1 VGTEIELKL
10 ATSKR
15 GLHQAMALPWLKKQA
30 GERSRNQELTSVY
43 FDTDGFALRD
53 HGVSLR
59 MRKVGG
65 QRLQTIKANASA
77 LIARDEWEAEI
88 DRDQPKL
95 ELARGTAL
103 APLLTAKLTEQL
115 RPVFETRVERVV
127 IPLHI
132 GDSDIELAFD
142 QGRVATVDAK
152 LDLAEIEIEL
162 KHGDR
167 REAARLAK
175 KLARSV
181 PVTLSVGSKAELGYA
196 LLEGALNA
204 PVFAERVVMAQ
215 RATVAEAFVAVS
227 LACLRQIAG
236 NHGAV
241 RHGNPEGIHQMR
253 VGLRRLRA
261 ALSLFKNMLHDGKV
275 TKLKR
280 ELKWLTEQLALAR
293 DYDVFVTKTLA
304 PYRAEHTDR
313 HELEMLQHDLKRT
326 RNAGFAAARAA
337 VESERFRCLLLDC
350 AMWLLDGGWRHDTD
364 ALTRALGERSAR
376 AFAQDELTRRI
387 RKINKQ
393 VRKLER
399 LDWRRRHKLRIA
411 VKKVRYGREFFKT
424 LRTDGRKSGRQL
436 DRALMGLQ
444 GRLGDLND
452 MRVHLE
458 QARDFAR
465 VSTAAQK
472 AFAIGCLTG
481 REEASASD
489 VLADA
494 VAAGKRLRKAACA
507 GRKCR

>member
-15 GLHQAMALPWLKKQA
+15 GLHQARALPWLKKQA
-30 GERSRNQELTSVY
+30 SERSRKQELISVY
-43 FDTDGFALRD
+43 FDTDDFALRG
-53 HGVSLR
+53 HGISLR
-59 MRKVGG
+59 VRKAGG

-103 APLLTAKLTEQL
+103 APLLTAKLAEQL

-142 QGRVATVDAK
+142 QGRVATVDAAF
-152 LDLAEIEIEL
+152 DLAEIEIEL

-181 PVTLSVGSKAELGYA
+181 PVTVSAGSKAELGYA

-215 RATVAEAFVAVS
+215 QATVAEAFVAVS

-236 NHGAV
+236 NDGAV
-241 RHGNPEGIHQMR
+241 RHGDPEGIHQMR

-261 ALSLFKNMLHDGKV
+261 ALSLFKNMLQDGKIAR
-275 TKLKR
+275 LKR
-280 ELKWLTEQLALAR
+280 ELKWLTEQLRIAR
-293 DYDVFVTKTLA
+293 DYDVFVTKILS
-304 PYRAEHTDR
+304 PYCAKHRDR
-313 HELEMLQHDLKRT
+313 HELEILQHNLERT
-326 RNAGFAAARAA
+326 RNTGFATARAA
-337 VESERFRCLLLDC
+337 VESERFRHLLLDC
-350 AMWLLDGGWRHDTD
+350 ALWLLDGEWRNDTD
-364 ALTRALGERSAR
+364 ALMRALGERSAR
-376 AFAQDELTRRI
+376 AFAQDELARRI

-411 VKKVRYGREFFKT
+411 VKKVRYGREFFDT
-424 LRTDGRKSGRQL
+424 VCTDGRKSGRKL
-436 DRALMGLQ
+436 DRALKGLQ
-444 GRLGDLND
+444 RGLGNLND
-452 MRVHLE
+452 MSVHLE

-465 VSTAAQK
+465 ASTAAQK

-481 REEASASD
+481 CEEASASD
-489 VLADA
+489 VLANA
-494 VAAGKRLRKAACA
+494 VAAGKRLRKAA
-507 GRKCR
+507 